1 MLDFPCPL
9 HFIKKMCSLIVQRIF
24 KFKLASKYYFLPSAT
39 FPIQK
44 SFLSNLTTLEDAY
57 QNAKAYCKGEADCYH
72 QFSKVKFCF
81 SIVKVGLY

>member
-24 KFKLASKYYFLPSAT
+24 KLKLASKYYFLPSAT

-57 QNAKAYCKGEADCYH
+57 QNAKAYCKGE
-72 QFSKVKFCF
+72 QIFVKL
-81 SIVKVGLY
+81 IVIISFQKLNFVLVL

>member
-57 QNAKAYCKGEADCYH
+57 QNAKAYCKGE
-72 QFSKVKFCF
+72 QIFVKL
-81 SIVKVGLY
+81 IVIISFQKLNFVLVL